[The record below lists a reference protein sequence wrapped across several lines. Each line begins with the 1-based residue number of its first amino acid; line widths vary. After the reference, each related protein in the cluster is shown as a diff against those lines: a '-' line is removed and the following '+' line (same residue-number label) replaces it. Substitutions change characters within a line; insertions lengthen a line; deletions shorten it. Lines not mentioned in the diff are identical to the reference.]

1 MDKAEQSEL
10 EALRKRVAE
19 LEGKANAPAVVAGR
33 SRWVL
38 TQPHYRNGEMYPPGQ
53 VIEIENE
60 VPGKTWKRLELNE
73 MPAAPT
79 EGPVNLSATKPQEHL
94 AEPTKSPTTLSEA
107 QRPVVTPKKARP
119 NDVSV

>member
-1 MDKAEQSEL
+1 MDKAELAEL

-19 LEGKANAPAVVAGR
+19 LEGAKPAAQIVPGR
-33 SRWVL
+33 SRWLL
-38 TQPHYRNGEMYPPGQ
+38 TQPHYRNGEMYQAGQ

-60 VPGKTWKRLELNE
+60 VPGRTWKRLELDE
-73 MPAAPT
+73 LPAAPV
-79 EGPVNLSATKPQEHL
+79 EAPVNLSATKPQEGL
-94 AEPTKSPTTLSEA
+94 AAPVKAPSTLPEA